1 MWINLKGDDIHQKVH
16 VSCLLYSLD
25 KYKDLFQEQM
35 KTNQL
40 SKNRFQNLNIPN
52 NKWKNL
58 KNLNIN
64 YLKQIIF

>member
-35 KTNQL
+35 KTNHL
-40 SKNRFQNLNIPN
+40 SKNRFQNLNIP
-52 NKWKNL
+52 
-58 KNLNIN
+58 
-64 YLKQIIF
+64 KQLEESIFKIPIFQITNEKT

>member
-35 KTNQL
+35 KTNHL
-40 SKNRFQNLNIPN
+40 SKNRFQNLNIP